1 MQSRQNMT
9 KGDVKLTTT
18 RNSSM
23 FGVAFCIAIVW
34 TVTGVGLMA
43 LGQWSG
49 IFMIFGSI
57 VSWYYVGKDIA
68 ESHSRARVSTN

>member
-1 MQSRQNMT
+1 
-9 KGDVKLTTT
+9 
-18 RNSSM
+18 M

-34 TVTGVGLMA
+34 TVAGVGLMA

-68 ESHSRARVSTN
+68 ESHSRATVRTS